1 MDYMGKILVTG
12 ALGYI
17 GSHAVIELINA
28 GYQVVCI
35 DNLCNSS
42 ILVHDRLEELTRCK
56 IPFHILDILDSD
68 GLDKVFEYYEFDAVM
83 HFAGLKSVSESCE
96 NPLLYYQNNVVGSL
110 TLLSVAKKFGINNF
124 IFSSSATVYGQSTI
138 VPIPETASLSS
149 TNPYGSTKQMVEQIL
164 VDLSSDPNGSPSNF
178 NTAILRYFNPVGA
191 HDSGRIGEDPR
202 GKPNNLMPFIS
213 QVAIGIRPRLIVF
226 GNDYDTLDG
235 TGVRDFIH
243 VVDLA
248 IGHVKALDRLMRIGE
263 SFTVNLG
270 TGKGLSVLQLIRSF
284 ESVSGRPIPFVF
296 DNRRPGDVAVSYADV
311 SKAKSI
317 LGWEARRDVMQMC
330 KSTWDWQRNNP
341 NGYE

>member
-68 GLDKVFEYYEFDAVM
+68 GLDKIFEYYKFDAVM

-110 TLLSVAKKFGINNF
+110 TLLSVTKKFGVNNF

-164 VDLSSDPNGSPSNF
+164 VDLSSDPNGSLSNF

-202 GKPNNLMPFIS
+202 GNPNNLMPFIS

-284 ESVSGRPIPFVF
+284 ESVSGRPIPFDF
-296 DNRRPGDVAVSYADV
+296 GNRRPGDVAVSYADV

-317 LGWEARRDVMQMC
+317 LGWEACRDVMQMC